1 MVPCKMLGLHSMLAV
16 DIMVSD
22 LRSKLANVLYEDH
35 KTYRD
40 HWHIEGMRYE

>member
-1 MVPCKMLGLHSMLAV
+1 MLGLHSMLAV

-22 LRSKLANVLYEDH
+22 LRCKLAYVLYGDH

-40 HWHIEGMRYE
+40 H